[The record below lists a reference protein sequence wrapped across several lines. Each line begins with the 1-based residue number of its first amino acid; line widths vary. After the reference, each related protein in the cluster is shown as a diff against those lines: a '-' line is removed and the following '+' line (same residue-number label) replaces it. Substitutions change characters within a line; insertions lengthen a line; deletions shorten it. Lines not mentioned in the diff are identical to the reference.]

1 MATIRSVNLTR
12 ENPLEESLRLWNEAE
27 QEVANEPWDLGALLE
42 GTPSPLAVED
52 LRRLTPLYAE
62 MEQVIKAAKKQFL
75 ASERADPADHLQKLE
90 EINRDMARCREE
102 YSRELLELSAV
113 IIRRREWDRV
123 LSLYAEIIG
132 MERLAGA
139 VLVEDARTLQA
150 V

>member
-42 GTPSPLAVED
+42 GAPSPLAVED

-75 ASERADPADHLQKLE
+75 ASERADSVDHLQKLE

-113 IIRRREWDRV
+113 IIRRREWDKV

-132 MERLAGA
+132 MERLAGV
-139 VLVEDARTLQA
+139 VLVEDARTFQA